1 MKVTQLLAGIVLLAV
16 MVPTWGAELQIADV
30 TVVRPGSGSVTAWAD
45 VVLDPTPN
53 ASQIVASYNLPILLP
68 GSPTGL
74 TLLPSNSFTVFGGAN
89 FSAIP
94 DPLNQ
99 ADLVYNDD
107 GADQTID
114 ASQMRLLSFNFQVD
128 STASLGL
135 HTAQILSSSP
145 FFNVSDGQA
154 STISFS
160 SVSDGT
166 IRIVPEPSAV
176 ILLMVGSG
184 CIMSRRRAAA

>member
-1 MKVTQLLAGIVLLAV
+1 MKATRLMAGFVLLAV
-16 MVPTWGAELQIADV
+16 TVPTWGDNLGIADV
-30 TVVRPGSGSVTAWAD
+30 TVVRPDSGSVTASAD

-53 ASQIVASYNLPILLP
+53 SSQIVASYNLPILLP

-89 FSAIP
+89 FNAIP
-94 DPLNQ
+94 DPFNQ

-107 GADQTID
+107 GGNQTID
-114 ASQMRLLSFNFQVD
+114 LSQMRLLSFNFQVD

-135 HTAQILSSSP
+135 HAAQILSSSP
-145 FFNVSDGQA
+145 FFQVADGLGSA
-154 STISFS
+154 ISFS

-166 IRIVPEPSAV
+166 IRIVPEPTAPCTNAPV
-176 ILLMVGSG
+176 
-184 CIMSRRRAAA
+184 SRASSSSNSTV